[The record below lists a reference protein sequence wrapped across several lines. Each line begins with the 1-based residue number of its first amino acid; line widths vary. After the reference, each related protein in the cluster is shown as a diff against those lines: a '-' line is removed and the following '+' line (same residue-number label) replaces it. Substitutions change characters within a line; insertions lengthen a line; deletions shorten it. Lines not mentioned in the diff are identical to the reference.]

1 MVRLTVSRLFELL
14 LFIAI
19 FAMALRP
26 PVDTDMWWHLA
37 AGRFSPPFAPLKF
50 DLFSHSVEG
59 NPWLNHSWLSQHVL
73 YGLYRAGGLQAIAL
87 ATAFLVTLTFL
98 ILYPGPG
105 NPYLKGFSILLAALA
120 SSVVW
125 TPRPQLFSFLAFAF
139 VLKRLGSLRGKPDF
153 LIIPAIFA
161 LWANLHS
168 GYAAGL
174 LLLFLSFAGNIAD
187 ALLYRDPEAGRKA
200 RLLSLILPLSLLAV
214 CLNPWGPEL
223 LFYPARTLRIKSL
236 QAYIQEWASPD
247 FHLLAN
253 HPGIWLTIAVMLA
266 LAFSGIPAGW
276 AELLPLFAFFYLYL
290 MAVRNVAFYSMV
302 AVLTLFR
309 HGEIA
314 LRRFG
319 LVRPSGK
326 GSRLNTLV
334 LFLAL
339 LAVVLRGYYT
349 LRGDAIQAQEA
360 LSLPKG
366 AVEFILKEKLAGNLF
381 NSYNWGGY
389 LIWHLYP
396 SCRVFV
402 DGRTD
407 LYGDEILSQFL
418 RVMRAEEGWERIL
431 DEYKVDMVIVEK
443 NMPLVRCLELKE
455 RWRKVYEDS
464 LAVVF
469 VRAGSLS
476 Q

>member
-1 MVRLTVSRLFELL
+1 MVRLTASRLFELM

-19 FAMALRP
+19 FTMALRA

-37 AGRFSPPFAPLKF
+37 AGRFSPTFTPLKF

-59 NPWLNHSWLSQHVL
+59 NPWLNHSWLSQHIF
-73 YGLYRAGGLQAIAL
+73 YNLYRLGGLQAIAL
-87 ATAFLVTLTFL
+87 ATALLVTLTFL
-98 ILYPGPG
+98 TLYLGHG
-105 NPYLKGFSILLAALA
+105 NPYIRGFSILLAALA

-125 TPRPQLFSFLAFAF
+125 TPRPHLFSFLAFAL
-139 VLKRLGSLRGKPDF
+139 VLRRLESLRGKLDFF
-153 LIIPAIFA
+153 LIPATFM

-174 LLLFLSFAGNIAD
+174 LLLFLSLVGNAAD
-187 ALLYRDPEAGRKA
+187 SLLYHDPEAGRKT
-200 RLLSLILPLSLLAV
+200 RLLFIILPLSLFAV
-214 CLNPWGPEL
+214 CFNPWGPEL
-223 LFYPARTLRIKSL
+223 LFYPIRTLKIKTL
-236 QAYIQEWASPD
+236 QAYIQEWASPN
-247 FHLLAN
+247 FHDLTN
-253 HPGIWLTIAVMLA
+253 HPAIWLTIAIMLV
-266 LAFSGIPAGW
+266 LAFSGIPAGL

-290 MAVRNVAFYSMV
+290 MAVRNVVFYSMIS
-302 AVLTLFR
+302 VLTLFR
-309 HGEIA
+309 HGEVA

-326 GSRLNTLV
+326 GNYLNTL
-334 LFLAL
+334 LLLLAL
-339 LAVVLRGYYT
+339 LAAALRGYHI
-349 LRGDAIQAQEA
+349 LKGEAIEAQER
-360 LSLPKG
+360 LFLPKG
-366 AVEFILKEKLAGNLF
+366 AVEFTLKGKLTGNLF

-396 SCRVFV
+396 NCRVFV

-418 RVMRAEEGWERIL
+418 KVMRGEEGWDLIL
-431 DEYKVDMVIVEK
+431 DSYKVGIVIVERRA
-443 NMPLVRCLELKE
+443 PVVRCLELKE
-455 RWRKVYEDS
+455 GWRKVYEDS

-469 VRAGSLS
+469 VRAESPS

>member
-1 MVRLTVSRLFELL
+1 MVRLTVSKLFELL

-50 DLFSHSVEG
+50 DLFSHSVKG

-73 YGLYRAGGLQAIAL
+73 YGLYRAGGFQAIAL
-87 ATAFLVTLTFL
+87 VTAFLVTLTFL

-125 TPRPQLFSFLAFAF
+125 TSRPHLFSFLAFAF
-139 VLKRLGSLRGKPDF
+139 VLKRLNSLRGKLDF
-153 LIIPAIFA
+153 PLIPATFM

-174 LLLFLSFAGNIAD
+174 LLLFLSLVGNMAD
-187 ALLYRDPEAGRKA
+187 ALLYHDPEALRKA
-200 RLLSLILPLSLLAV
+200 KLLSLILPLSLLAV

-223 LFYPARTLRIKSL
+223 LFYPVRTLKIKSL
-236 QAYIQEWASPD
+236 QVYIQEWASPD

-253 HPGIWLTIAVMLA
+253 HPGIWLTIAVMLV
-266 LAFSGIPAGW
+266 LAFSSIPAGW
-276 AELLPLFAFFYLYL
+276 AELLPLLAFFYLYL
-290 MAVRNVAFYSMV
+290 MAARNVAFYSMV

-319 LVRPSGK
+319 LVRLSGR
-326 GSRLNTLV
+326 GSFLNTLM

-339 LAVVLRGYYT
+339 LVVILKGYYT
-349 LRGDAIQAQEA
+349 LKGEAIQAQEE
-360 LSLPKG
+360 LFLPKG

-396 SCRVFV
+396 NCRVFV

-407 LYGDEILSQFL
+407 LYGDEILGQFL
-418 RVMRAEEGWERIL
+418 KVVRAEGDWEWIL
-431 DEYKVDMVIVEK
+431 DRYKVEIVLVEK
-443 NMPLVRCLELKE
+443 NVPLVRCLELKE
-455 RWRKVYEDS
+455 GWRKVYEDS

-469 VRAGSLS
+469 VRAESLS